1 MKQSILSTLL
11 VFFVALGLAGTH
23 ALAIITT
30 PSNAAAEESAASEER
45 EEQVCKNSSS
55 RRRQIRGKKVQRVF
69 AKALTFMRSASDSSK
84 TMLSFRFFLQSHLPP
99 GNFHFLQVCR
109 I

>member
-11 VFFVALGLAGTH
+11 VFFVALGFAGTQ

-30 PSNAAAEESAASEER
+30 PADAAAEESAASEER
-45 EEQVCKNSSS
+45 EEQVLRNSPS
-55 RRRQIRGKKVQRVF
+55 RRRHIRGKKVQRVF
-69 AKALTFMRSASDSSK
+69 AKALIFMRSASDSARIV
-84 TMLSFRFFLQSHLPP
+84 LSFRFFLQSHLPP

>member
-1 MKQSILSTLL
+1 VKQSLLSTLL
-11 VFFVALGLAGTH
+11 VFFVALALAGPES
-23 ALAIITT
+23 LAIMTT
-30 PSNAAAEESAASEER
+30 PSEAAAEASAASEER
-45 EEQVCKNSSS
+45 EEQVFRKSTS

-69 AKALTFMRSASDSSK
+69 TKALTFMRSAWNSAR
-84 TMLSFRFFLQSHLPP
+84 TVLSFRFFLRSHLPP